1 MLNRCQCLL
10 LAAAAACYGTAQ
22 AQTPPRENDG
32 SAPSTATGSLAV
44 RAAID
49 PETGLLIEAPPPKT
63 QAAAQQRDAKP
74 QPQLKSV
81 MLPDGSEMIDL
92 QGTLQM
98 ETKVRRD
105 PGGSLHTDCAQS
117 HSHPV
122 PQAHPTQVVPAPKTD
137 SR

>member
-10 LAAAAACYGTAQ
+10 LAAAAAWCGAAQ

-32 SAPSTATGSLAV
+32 TTPSSATDSPTV

-49 PETGLLIEAPPPKT
+49 PETGLLIEAPTAKT
-63 QAAAQQRDAKP
+63 QTSAQQLDAKP

-81 MLPDGSEMIDL
+81 ILPDGSEMIDL

-105 PGGSLHTDCAQS
+105 PSGSLHADCAQS
-117 HSHPV
+117 HPHPV